1 MLKDPFTGQ
10 PSIPF
15 TLYAMECE
23 GEVNTPQG
31 KRNKLI
37 KNLIER
43 NRYEVIHEG
52 IVQEE
57 FVNIIGYI
65 PTEAEIEDI
74 LIEVMRQ

>member
-1 MLKDPFTGQ
+1 MMYILEQ
-10 PSIPF
+10 
-15 TLYAMECE
+15 E
-23 GEVNTPQG
+23 GEINTPQG

-37 KNLIER
+37 KELVER

-52 IVQEE
+52 IVQEK